1 MSLAYNIFMDTLTA
15 PFKMSPNQ
23 YSCITSPNNIP
34 RLQIRGVSSTITVKM
49 GFPANSKRV
58 KKVLKMHFFHSYP
71 VGWRTCCTCTTSW
84 GSCSRRRWVSWPCR
98 WPRKGRKTSCLQFFN
113 YCSSMSTR
121 CFFIVSTH
129 ICHDCPGTDEWSGC
143 FHDVPTGQEAI
154 ASAATVE
161 AEHWDAN
168 RKRHWNKV
176 SNTSNW
182 QIKSPHCCNG
192 QVVGND

>member
-1 MSLAYNIFMDTLTA
+1 
-15 PFKMSPNQ
+15 
-23 YSCITSPNNIP
+23 
-34 RLQIRGVSSTITVKM
+34 
-49 GFPANSKRV
+49 
-58 KKVLKMHFFHSYP
+58 
-71 VGWRTCCTCTTSW
+71 
-84 GSCSRRRWVSWPCR
+84 
-98 WPRKGRKTSCLQFFN
+98 
-113 YCSSMSTR
+113 MSTR

-192 QVVGND
+192 QVVGNDERSVLGEVPDPSPDAWMLVLGPVDLEHDDEVGHEVRQGHPDERTGVGQAALDDTW